1 VRKSLVCESR
11 SVLVLCLLALA
22 VGLSAKSASAQ
33 TKPLIMSWGENVPS
47 WNTELGITA
56 MREACGDEPTTCEPY
71 LDNLAALSNVKT
83 YYVSMPLDPST
94 SVSWAKQYSTLSLT
108 HKEMVEI
115 SFDDFVGNIE
125 DDQIAGTMPN
135 PASFVS
141 EVIAATKSENP
152 NLAFGVT
159 IYEDGLNH
167 VALTSLPAS
176 LLAQIQYVHLYLHY
190 RQDAPNW
197 SSYVATAKT
206 LFPKAK
212 IIAGAYPYDRID
224 YLPCAFKGTVS
235 CTVAQEQSLYSQA
248 LQNQLNTLSAGTI
261 YGVEFFFGYFGDP
274 QDWPSWTLQTRI
286 CEPARLSQCYANTQA
301 LQNITLSLLQAQAA
315 GASTK
320 GTPAVSLEYSSVF
333 MGSEYLGK
341 EGSPGLLTMKNTGT
355 AALAIT
361 GIDVAGADS
370 TMFPM
375 SQNCGTS
382 LAAGASCT
390 LTIYFKPSALGA
402 CTGEIIIYDNAP
414 SGSQTVAL
422 TGTGIPSTTGTP
434 AVTLAHTALYMGS
447 EAVGVQGTP
456 GLLKMTNSGT
466 GALTISGF
474 SITGT
479 NSTNYSMTQNCGT
492 SLAAGASCTLTI
504 YFRPSATGTRTGSI
518 VIKDNAAGGSQ
529 TVTLTGTGLS

>member
-1 VRKSLVCESR
+1 LCLW
-11 SVLVLCLLALA
+11 VLVA
-22 VGLSAKSASAQ
+22 GLSAKSASAQ
-33 TKPLIMSWGENVPS
+33 TKPVIMSWGENLSS
-47 WNTELGITA
+47 WNTELGINA
-56 MREACGDEPTTCEPY
+56 MREACGDEPITCEPY

-94 SVSWAKQYSTLSLT
+94 SVSWAKEYSTLSLT

-141 EVIAATKSENP
+141 SVIAATKSENP

-190 RQDAPNW
+190 REDAPNW
-197 SSYVATAKT
+197 SSYVATAKSI
-206 LFPKAK
+206 FPKAK

-261 YGVEFFFGYFGDP
+261 YGLEFFFGYFGDP

-286 CEPARLSQCYANTQA
+286 CEPARLSQCYANSQA
-301 LQNITLSLLQAQAA
+301 LQNITLSLLKAQAA
-315 GASTK
+315 GSK
-320 GTPAVSLEYSSVF
+320 GAPAVTLAHTSLF
-333 MGSEYLGK
+333 MGNQYVGK
-341 EGSPGLLTMKNTGT
+341 QGTPGLLTVTNTGT

-361 GIDVAGADS
+361 GIDVGGVDS

-382 LAAGASCT
+382 LAASASCT
-390 LTIYFKPSALGA
+390 LTIYFKPAGLGT
-402 CTGEIIIYDNAP
+402 CTGEIIIYDNAG
-414 SGSQTVAL
+414 SGSQTVTL
-422 TGTGIPSTTGTP
+422 TGTGMASTTGTP
-434 AVTLAHTALYMGS
+434 AVSLAHTALYMGS

-466 GALTISGF
+466 GALTISSF

-479 NSTNYSMTQNCGT
+479 NSTNYSLTQNCGT